1 MFFALLGSVA
11 GNLALIVGA
20 LGGVFIAGGIAP
32 VLIDAMKTS
41 DFRKRFED
49 KGRYGNYLRAI
60 PTSVIKHPTPAL
72 LGLSTLVHT
81 RAG

>member
-11 GNLALIVGA
+11 GNLALVIGA

-32 VLIDAMKTS
+32 ALLDAMIAS

-49 KGRYGNYLRAI
+49 KGRYADYLRAI

-72 LGLSTLVHT
+72 LGLANLV
-81 RAG
+81 RD